1 MSELRVARSR
11 SARAWFFSFIA
22 ACTLVAGAVRYSEAG
37 AERLTRDGVVGVWRL
52 VRIEYS
58 GPHGTTLDPFYQ
70 AGSTGLLI
78 YDSSGWMSV
87 DIVAPDRRSF
97 EVPSQRLSPD
107 EDGKLAA
114 LKAAAFDGYYAYDGT
129 WDFDAET
136 SELVH
141 HVIRSLLP
149 AESGLT
155 YTQKVSLEGGRL
167 VFSNRSGAKGEE
179 TLRRKIWER
188 VGGR

>member
-1 MSELRVARSR
+1 
-11 SARAWFFSFIA
+11 
-22 ACTLVAGAVRYSEAG
+22 
-37 AERLTRDGVVGVWRL
+37 
-52 VRIEYS
+52 
-58 GPHGTTLDPFYQ
+58 
-70 AGSTGLLI
+70 
-78 YDSSGWMSV
+78 
-87 DIVAPDRRSF
+87 
-97 EVPSQRLSPD
+97 
-107 EDGKLAA
+107 
-114 LKAAAFDGYYAYDGT
+114 
-129 WDFDAET
+129 
-136 SELVH
+136 VH

>member
-1 MSELRVARSR
+1 
-11 SARAWFFSFIA
+11 
-22 ACTLVAGAVRYSEAG
+22 
-37 AERLTRDGVVGVWRL
+37 
-52 VRIEYS
+52 
-58 GPHGTTLDPFYQ
+58 
-70 AGSTGLLI
+70 
-78 YDSSGWMSV
+78 MSV